1 VSIVGLS
8 NDEKDSEASL
18 LQEDLSSHVTEL
30 PAFVNEHHS
39 LFQLE
44 IIHI

>member
-1 VSIVGLS
+1 VSIAGLS
-8 NDEKDSEASL
+8 NAENDSEARL
-18 LQEDLSSHVTEL
+18 LQEDLSSCVTEL